1 MMIQALFFFRCLL
14 RFYVFQKGLEVPTVW
29 SFYTSSVV
37 LWGTAE
43 KLFLRKFFVGRL
55 SGRHILD
62 YDSYFPA
69 LNNKNTW
76 WIFLT
81 GLPFFSRKMEKK
93 ANEPTRRI
101 SWNSRYGWFLGNFS
115 FWYWT
120 VKKSPFIEKSFFWQ
134 IVRQANILWLIDP
147 FGVLVY
153 FFRVPT
159 VSFSVKG
166 LIGQFLQHYSINVSI
181 NP

>member
-62 YDSYFPA
+62 NDSYFPA

-101 SWNSRYGWFLGNFS
+101 SWNSRYGWLLGNFS

-120 VKKSPFIEKSFFWQ
+120 VKKSPFIRKSFSDRLSGRQ
-134 IVRQANILWLIDP
+134 I
-147 FGVLVY
+147 
-153 FFRVPT
+153 
-159 VSFSVKG
+159 SFDFSTR
-166 LIGQFLQHYSINVSI
+166 LAFLYIFLGAQRFLFL
-181 NP
+181 

>member
-1 MMIQALFFFRCLL
+1 MMIQALVFFRCLL

-69 LNNKNTW
+69 LNNRNTGRD
-76 WIFLT
+76 FLMAFPT
-81 GLPFFSRKMEKK
+81 SVGKWKK
-93 ANEPTRRI
+93 VNKPTRRI
-101 SWNSRYGWFLGNFS
+101 SWNSRYGWLLGNFS

-120 VKKSPFIEKSFFWQ
+120 VKKSPFIRKSFLTDCPAGKYPLTYWPAWRSC
-134 IVRQANILWLIDP
+134 I
-147 FGVLVY
+147 
-153 FFRVPT
+153 FF
-159 VSFSVKG
+159 
-166 LIGQFLQHYSINVSI
+166 
-181 NP
+181 